1 MALKVWFFY
10 QYPMDAV
17 PECSSR
23 FAIAC
28 QESLRSPTF
37 HGTTRKTDGASG
49 GVVVSGIGN
58 SAPESFLDSD
68 NNIVVAAAPCAVAR
82 YCTLDGALDPTFGN
96 GGVVATTDLGGVAP
110 MVIGNAV
117 KYPAMGGAGEKILV
131 AGRVNYKPTRTY
143 KYDYDFALARYNSDG
158 SLDTTFGGQ
167 KPYPPGT
174 VGLSIGLG
182 TQETLHSAA
191 VQPDGKIVIVGV
203 SSTYVNGQSV
213 SQRVLA
219 RFQSNGRWTKT
230 FGENGTGIVEPPLGS
245 LVKIQQAGE
254 ESKNPGRRNC
264 PDNDGGICLGA
275 IQPERHARHQRSE
288 TTGWVIDHFTDDD
301 QLFAMDV
308 DEGGNILLA
317 GWVENSASGY
327 DYGVARYRPNGAR
340 ETDFSG
346 DGFVSTDIAAG
357 ALDDAFTV
365 AFQADGKIVAAGKT
379 IRASAQQLSAVRY
392 NADGNLDNE
401 FGDLIDP
408 DDPLLG
414 RTGKVVTPILAGS
427 QADSVAIQN
436 DGKIVVSG
444 RASATDSSSSVAL
457 VRYTSN
463 GSLDSTFVGDPASL
477 AINDVSKTEGNGGWT
492 SPTPFSFTVT
502 RSGNLLQEASVA
514 WYTQQGQGAVAGA
527 DYESTFE
534 GEANKQTLT
543 MPAGL
548 KSASVTV
555 QVNGDTLKES
565 NETFYVNL
573 TDAAG
578 AAIADSQGVG
588 TIQNDDGK
596 RGGTSVSPEDLT
608 DAALVALL
616 AADSQSLSSATA
628 PIKPAIADWD
638 CCSSGATPWPRD
650 CSARC
655 GRRGR
660 QPGLFPPVARS
671 HANHG

>member
-1 MALKVWFFY
+1 MEQLEKRMV
-10 QYPMDAV
+10 
-17 PECSSR
+17 
-23 FAIAC
+23 
-28 QESLRSPTF
+28 L
-37 HGTTRKTDGASG
+37 SG

-82 YCTLDGALDPTFGN
+82 CRTLDGALDPTFGN

-143 KYDYDFALARYNSDG
+143 KYDYDCALARYNSDG

-219 RFQSNGRWTKT
+219 RFQSNGALDKT

-254 ESKNPGRRNC
+254 ESKILVAGTAPTMTGGFALARYNLNGTLDTTFG
-264 PDNDGGICLGA
+264 DNGL
-275 IQPERHARHQRSE
+275 
-288 TTGWVIDHFTDDD
+288 VIDHFTDDD

-308 DEGGNILLA
+308 DEGGNIVLA

-379 IRASAQQLSAVRY
+379 IRGSAQQLSAVRY

-628 PIKPAIADWD
+628 PIKPAIADWALLLQWED
-638 CCSSGATPWPRD
+638 PLAAS
-650 CSARC
+650 
-655 GRRGR
+655 
-660 QPGLFPPVARS
+660 L
-671 HANHG
+671 